1 MIFQGSK
8 AKYAESIVP
17 KLQKIIDDNEIT
29 CYIEPFVG
37 GANII
42 DKIHCPIK
50 IGFDKNAP
58 LIALHHK
65 AQKDFNG
72 IPAHGSDDLWYRA
85 KDAYRAAQGNPDE
98 IRNNPNAPSLWQ
110 IGAIA
115 FLGSF
120 NHGGFSRGYAKPEG
134 ERDPYNE
141 AYRNLQKQAQS
152 EEYKNIIFQWL
163 PDYTYITSAPLINP
177 NEKILFYCDP
187 PYEGTKPYGYAFET
201 KFNYE
206 EYWNWVR
213 ELSKTAFVICSE
225 QHFPN
230 DFNILWEKDV
240 NRTMSTSNKFKA
252 TEKLGYYKDGLF
264 KGFN

>member
-17 KLQKIIDDNEIT
+17 KLQRIIDENNIIY
-29 CYIEPFVG
+29 YIEPFVG
-37 GANII
+37 GANVI
-42 DKIHCPIK
+42 DKVYCEFK
-50 IGFDKNAP
+50 IGCDKNAP
-58 LIALHHK
+58 LIALHQK
-65 AQKDFNG
+65 AQKDFKS
-72 IPAHGSDDLWYRA
+72 IPEHGTSELWYRA
-85 KDAYRAAQGNPDE
+85 KDAYRAAQGDPYIIQNNPD
-98 IRNNPNAPSLWQ
+98 APELWE

-141 AYRNLQKQAQS
+141 AYRNLEKQAKK
-152 EEYKNIIFQWL
+152 EEYKEITFVWEPNYSTLYL
-163 PDYTYITSAPLINP
+163 PEKELDKCLI
-177 NEKILFYCDP
+177 YCDP

-201 KFNYE
+201 KFDYK
-206 EYWNWVR
+206 EYWNWIR
-213 ELSKTAFVICSE
+213 ELSKKTYIICSE
-225 QHFPN
+225 QNFPD
-230 DFNILWEKDV
+230 DFEILWEKEV

-252 TEKLGYYKDGLF
+252 TEKLGYYKEGLF

>member
-8 AKYAESIVP
+8 ANQAESIVP
-17 KLQKIIDDNEIT
+17 KLQKIIDENNLSY
-29 CYIEPFVG
+29 YIEPFVG
-37 GANII
+37 GANVI
-42 DKIHCPIK
+42 DKIHCEFK
-50 IGFDKNAP
+50 IGSDKNAP
-58 LIALHHK
+58 LIALHQK
-65 AQKDFNG
+65 AQKDFKN
-72 IPAHGSDDLWYRA
+72 IPEHGTSELWYRA
-85 KDAYRAAQGNPDE
+85 KDAYRAALGDPYIIQNNPD
-98 IRNNPNAPSLWQ
+98 APELWE

-141 AYRNLQKQAQS
+141 AYRNLEKQAKK
-152 EEYKNIIFQWL
+152 EEYKEITFVWEPNYSTLYL
-163 PDYTYITSAPLINP
+163 PEKELDKCLI
-177 NEKILFYCDP
+177 YCDP

-201 KFNYE
+201 KFDYK

-213 ELSKTAFVICSE
+213 QLSKKTYVICSE
-225 QHFPN
+225 QNFPS
-230 DFNILWEKDV
+230 DFNILWEKEV

-252 TEKLGYYKDGLF
+252 TEKLGYYKEGLF

>member
-17 KLQKIIDDNEIT
+17 KLQRIIDENDIK

-37 GANII
+37 GANVI
-42 DKIHCPIK
+42 DKIHCEVK
-50 IGFDKNAP
+50 IGYDKNAP
-58 LIALHHK
+58 LIALHRK
-65 AQKDFNG
+65 AQENFES
-72 IPAHGSDDLWYRA
+72 IPTHGSNELWYRA
-85 KDAYRAAQGNPDE
+85 KDIYRATQGDPRKINENPD
-98 IRNNPNAPSLWQ
+98 APELWE

-134 ERDPYNE
+134 ERDAYNE
-141 AYRNLQKQAQS
+141 AYRNLQKQAMS
-152 EEYKNIIFQWL
+152 EEYKNICFLWV
-163 PDYTYITSAPLINP
+163 PDYTETTPIGIIN
-177 NEKILFYCDP
+177 KTLYYCDP

-201 KFNYE
+201 KFDYK
-206 EYWNWVR
+206 EYWDWIR

-225 QHFPN
+225 QHFPI
-230 DFNILWEKDV
+230 DFNILWEKEV

-252 TEKLGYYKDGLF
+252 TEKLGYYKEGLF

>member
-17 KLQKIIDDNEIT
+17 KLQKIIDDNKIE
-29 CYIEPFVG
+29 YYVEPFVG

-42 DKIHCPIK
+42 DKIHCQTK
-50 IGFDKNAP
+50 IGYDKNAP
-58 LIALHHK
+58 LIALHQK
-65 AQKDFNG
+65 AQKDFDG
-72 IPAHGSDDLWYRA
+72 IPEHGTSELWYRA
-85 KDAYRAAQGNPDE
+85 KDAYRAAEGNPYD
-98 IRNNPNAPSLWQ
+98 IQDNPEAPELWE

-141 AYRNLQKQAQS
+141 AYRNLQKQARS
-152 EEYKNIIFQWL
+152 EEYKNIFFLWT
-163 PDYTYITSAPLINP
+163 PDYKNVNKNSLLYNQ
-177 NEKILFYCDP
+177 KILYYCDP

-201 KFNYE
+201 KFDYE
-206 EYWNWVR
+206 EYWNWIR
-213 ELSKTAFVICSE
+213 ELSKIAFVICSE

-252 TEKLGYYKDGLF
+252 VEKLGYYKNGLF